1 MQKIQNKPNID
12 FGVEQLIIYLEA
24 NFLKYK
30 STKPIIFKQ
39 TDGFK
44 HLAKQL
50 DDLADKWLALMK
62 GSHTVDALIDNKDEY
77 RSDYTWADYAD
88 DVVTKIRACATFVK
102 DESNLTESL
111 YLIGQSIA
119 VQNMLTTEGENEG
132 FVNNASKSSYWLIFV
147 GLTPNSEGNIDLS
160 NFLTAVYKTLCPCG
174 LDGREICTQLGLS
187 IKEREATGDLILPFR
202 KFKAPKKL
210 KQLIYGLKVDIEILK
225 KIPDKFSLYDKL
237 LENGGGEILLNK
249 IVGDQE
255 IKIPSLSDLMIGL
268 LKNANIDL
276 YNNKPYLDDILR
288 ELILSEKIHDK
299 IDSCLNVAEKD
310 ELNKQLE
317 AYSSIYDRAE
327 TAGID
332 LTSFLN
338 KDRKNWNV

>member
-1 MQKIQNKPNID
+1 
-12 FGVEQLIIYLEA
+12 
-24 NFLKYK
+24 
-30 STKPIIFKQ
+30 
-39 TDGFK
+39 
-44 HLAKQL
+44 
-50 DDLADKWLALMK
+50 
-62 GSHTVDALIDNKDEY
+62 
-77 RSDYTWADYAD
+77 
-88 DVVTKIRACATFVK
+88 
-102 DESNLTESL
+102 
-111 YLIGQSIA
+111 
-119 VQNMLTTEGENEG
+119 
-132 FVNNASKSSYWLIFV
+132 
-147 GLTPNSEGNIDLS
+147 
-160 NFLTAVYKTLCPCG
+160 
-174 LDGREICTQLGLS
+174 
-187 IKEREATGDLILPFR
+187 
-202 KFKAPKKL
+202 
-210 KQLIYGLKVDIEILK
+210 
-225 KIPDKFSLYDKL
+225 LYDKL